1 MMLKQILPLVFLL
14 SLSLSSSFAQFSDE
28 TDPDDISSRVNVFLG
43 TSGDHGQLSPAASY
57 PFSLMSIGPQTYPH
71 LHAGYEYNAKEYLGF
86 THNRMEGVGC
96 KGSGGNLLIK
106 PFMGTR
112 HRELNLTRTQQ
123 QAEPGYFH
131 VAFDNGIS
139 AKFSVDKNEGR
150 HHYQFPAG
158 EKGFYI
164 DLSHTLDNQFVA
176 EEHRIEGNRLIGW
189 VESKTTCNAGKFRLY
204 YALEISDAAKWE
216 ESGKHQLLVSLPQAL
231 RESDIKVAFSSV
243 STEDAIAALTMRS
256 LSEVRSASRSEWNKV
271 LGHIAVEG
279 DPEREKLFY
288 SLLYRTV
295 QSPYVISEKDGRY
308 RGHDGSLQKSKETHY
323 NGWAI
328 WDNYRTQLPLLS
340 LAWPEKYQGITSSIA
355 NLYRFGKKDYATQ
368 SEPSNTVRTEH
379 AIVVLLDSYRKGY
392 KVDFRPIIDSLI
404 GEVERLDFSSPDKA
418 LESSYDVWALSEI
431 LGILKMDELSK
442 KYKEKA
448 LGYREYWSK
457 DFKDM
462 TRSDV
467 DRMQA
472 RKLYQ
477 GTIWQYRWFVPFDV
491 KGLIGLIGGDEMY
504 RQQLDYFFENDLYNH
519 ANEPDIQVPY
529 MYNASS
535 EIWKSQAMIHKYAK
549 DTVVQYYFNDNSRGI
564 DPFVDRIYKNQPK
577 AFIRTM
583 DDDAGAM
590 SAWYVLAATGISP
603 AVVGWPIYYLHV
615 PLFESVTLNPQS
627 RDAFHIRVHNFAE
640 ENIYIQSV
648 KLNGKSLD
656 RNYVTHEEVAKGG
669 TLEITASAQPNK
681 AWAAGKQWISEL
693 K

>member
-1 MMLKQILPLVFLL
+1 MLYKIFLSATLFLVLNARLFGQP
-14 SLSLSSSFAQFSDE
+14 SHNN
-28 TDPDDISSRVNVFLG
+28 PDDISGQVNVFLG

-57 PFSLMSIGPQTYPH
+57 PFSMMSIGPQTYPH
-71 LHAGYEYNAKEYLGF
+71 LHAGYEFNAKEYLGF

-106 PFMGTR
+106 PFMGAR
-112 HRELNLTRTQQ
+112 PESDKLMRTQQ
-123 QAEPGYFH
+123 QAWPGYFQ
-131 VAFDNGIS
+131 VAFDNNI
-139 AKFSVDKNEGR
+139 AAEFSVEQNEGR
-150 HHYQFPAG
+150 HHYQFPTG

-164 DLSHTLDNQFVA
+164 DLGHTLDNQFVA
-176 EEHRIEGNRLIGW
+176 EEHRIEGNRLSGW
-189 VESKTTCNAGKFRLY
+189 IESKTTCNAGKYRLY
-204 YALEISDAAKWE
+204 YALEIPDATRWE
-216 ESGKHQLLVSLPQAL
+216 EAGKNKLIVRLSQAL
-231 RESDIKVAFSSV
+231 RQADVRVAFSSV
-243 STEDAIAALTMRS
+243 SAEDATAALTKRT
-256 LSEVRSASRSEWNKV
+256 LNEIQTASRAEWNKV
-271 LGHIAVEG
+271 LGQVQVKG
-279 DPEREKLFY
+279 DAEREKLFY

-308 RGHDGSLQKSKETHY
+308 RGHDGSMQKSKETLY

-340 LAWPEKYQGITSSIA
+340 LAYPDKYQGITSSIA

-368 SEPSNTVRTEH
+368 AEPSNTVRTEH
-379 AIVVLLDSYRKGY
+379 AVVVLLDSYRKGY
-392 KVDFRPIIDSLI
+392 KIDFKPIIDSLI
-404 GEVERLDFSSPDKA
+404 KEVDRLDFSSPDKA

-431 LGILKMDELSK
+431 LRILKMDQLSE
-442 KYKEKA
+442 KYKQRA
-448 LGYREYWSK
+448 LEYKEYWNK

-491 KGLIGLIGGDEMY
+491 KGLIDLIGGDEMY
-504 RQQLDYFFENDLYNH
+504 REQLDYFFGNDLYNH

-535 EIWKSQAMIHKYAK
+535 EIWKSQAMVHKYAK

-603 AVVGWPIYYLHV
+603 AVVGWPIYYLNV

-627 RDAFHIRVHNFAE
+627 KSAFHISVSNFAE

-648 KLNGKSLD
+648 KLNGKALD
-656 RNYVTHEEVAKGG
+656 RNYITHAEVMKGG

-681 AWAAGKQWISEL
+681 SWAAGKQWISEL